1 MSSNTNQKKWLWPV
15 VFGALAAVV
24 LLAVALNYAV
34 RAERN
39 VRYVGMM
46 DVVAEKLSKTFRG
59 VEMNAENVFDEVAKH
74 MESPQA
80 VVEALGSKTS
90 LNPDVIGYFAAFIPN
105 YFPQEG
111 RWFQPYVHQG
121 DSTEFMLT
129 FVGSARHDYTTSTWY
144 VQGIKEKE
152 SFWSEPYYYEDD
164 LNVASGYYM
173 TFATPI
179 FDAQGRLACV
189 CGADM
194 TQEWMIE
201 QLRQIEDEVRNDEL
215 LNNYRL
221 SGNDDFFIVIL
232 NDDGTSFAHPDGDI
246 VTMVGGYCRRE
257 MKKNVFIAQARM
269 SILRRLY
276 VVALTAVMATLAA
289 MAQTSDAGGND
300 RIAQLEKE
308 MYRYYSSN
316 AIDSFMLI
324 TDQLIEACRE
334 AGPSQERLFYK
345 AWSNQAIYSF
355 NRVNRTRGLELAH
368 QIHDYAYQHDSK
380 FGLYT
385 STYALAT
392 MSSSLRHFVQAE
404 HEFTEA
410 INYQHRRER
419 RRPLPRVGENLCQY
433 GEAREGA

>member
-1 MSSNTNQKKWLWPV
+1 MSSNTKKGKKWLWPV
-15 VFGALAAVV
+15 VIGALAVVV

-46 DVVAEKLSKTFRG
+46 NVVAEKLSKTFRG

-74 MESPQA
+74 MDSPQS

-90 LNPDVIGYFAAFIPN
+90 LNPDVIGYFAAFVPN

-121 DSTEFMLT
+121 DSTEFVLT
-129 FVGSARHDYTTSTWY
+129 FVGSARHDYTKSTWY

-164 LNVASGYYM
+164 LNVTNGYYM

-215 LNNYRL
+215 LNDYRL

-246 VTMVGGYCRRE
+246 VTISDEAFVASL
-257 MKKNVFIAQARM
+257 KKHHRGVAELEVNGVPSHVYYTPLKRTHWSVTI
-269 SILRRLY
+269 
-276 VVALTAVMATLAA
+276 VV
-289 MAQTSDAGGND
+289 
-300 RIAQLEKE
+300 EK
-308 MYRYYSSN
+308 
-316 AIDSFMLI
+316 
-324 TDQLIEACRE
+324 
-334 AGPSQERLFYK
+334 
-345 AWSNQAIYSF
+345 
-355 NRVNRTRGLELAH
+355 
-368 QIHDYAYQHDSK
+368 
-380 FGLYT
+380 
-385 STYALAT
+385 
-392 MSSSLRHFVQAE
+392 
-404 HEFTEA
+404 
-410 INYQHRRER
+410 
-419 RRPLPRVGENLCQY
+419 
-433 GEAREGA
+433 